1 MSLMFEPL
9 RKYASFSGRA
19 RRREY
24 WLWQLFLVLFSLLL
38 TGLLLATLPAGWDM
52 AEPDAMVLMAE
63 TGGATSLVALLIAV
77 ASLALILPTLA
88 VSVRR
93 LHDRDMSGW
102 WILIGLTAVGGL
114 VLLIFYLLDGT
125 PGPNR
130 HGPDP
135 KGRPGYG
142 S

>member
-24 WLWQLFLVLFSLLL
+24 WLWQVFLFLVSLFFA
-38 TGLLLATLPAGWDM
+38 GLLLATLPAGWDM
-52 AEPDAMVLMAE
+52 ADPDAMVMMAQ
-63 TGGATSLVALLIAV
+63 TGGAASLVAALIGLV
-77 ASLALILPTLA
+77 SLALILPGIA

-102 WILIGLTAVGGL
+102 WLLLGLTAVGGL
-114 VLLIFYLLDGT
+114 VLFIFYLLDGT